1 MLECRLKIDTVWKLV
16 PKFPMENYH
25 LNTVTVWIPPDIRY
39 SILTVFGTLASYNQS
54 KGHIYIFIS
63 SMPARY
69 SDNLFKIWRAW
80 HPCQVWPYKYQP
92 FRVFKKFLLR
102 DEHVCAPSQWLEKP
116 RISFGLASAM
126 CPSILSY
133 NVSVKLKLSRK

>member
-1 MLECRLKIDTVWKLV
+1 MTWFENWCPNFHWKIIIWIQSRSEYLRTSGIQCWLYVALLLLMTKVKDTFIFLYHQC
-16 PKFPMENYH
+16 PPSIQTTCSKFGE
-25 LNTVTVWIPPDIRY
+25 LDI
-39 SILTVFGTLASYNQS
+39 LAKYDRS
-54 KGHIYIFIS
+54 
-63 SMPARY
+63 
-69 SDNLFKIWRAW
+69 
-80 HPCQVWPYKYQP
+80 YKYKP